1 MIDRTVTPA
10 RVAIVVFIIIFSAV
24 LARFY
29 GAAMLGLGVDE
40 SYMVVM
46 ARHPSLSYFD
56 HPPLTFWIV
65 HVTAWLTGSEAG
77 FVLRTPFI
85 AMSVVSTLLLY
96 QLTARFYGAKA
107 GAWAIAWFSISPFF
121 LLSAGSWIVP
131 DGPMMLFLLVAASL
145 LVPLV
150 NPDRSH
156 ISKMRWG
163 IAGLAFGLA
172 LLSKYMAV
180 LSGLGVLL
188 FLLSNRTRWPL
199 LRSSGLYIAVTIAL
213 LVFSPVIYWNAVN
226 GWQPFGFQLSR
237 SVSSSDF
244 EPVVHLINSGR
255 MLLGQLA
262 YLQPVTLIV
271 FLWLLL
277 RHFRSAEKTRADRYL
292 LCLAIVPI
300 VVFNAVALL
309 SRNTLPHWPMA
320 GYLFLFPLLGSWFAS
335 LKPTGAAT
343 AKRAFAASAGV
354 ILTVVVL
361 GGLHFKTGILTRPL
375 VSAARWDDTIRA
387 MDWFDV
393 REALHR
399 RGFLQADEP
408 RLIYTLNWIDGAK
421 IAYALGD
428 QAHVRVLGSDQR
440 HFGLLPELTSDLERK
455 VLVAGLLPSD
465 DWEERLR
472 RVHAALAGSYC
483 SITPDEPITINRG
496 GLPYRALFLLSA
508 SSC

>member
-1 MIDRTVTPA
+1 MIDRAVTPA
-10 RVAIVVFIIIFSAV
+10 RVAIVVFIIVFAATLV
-24 LARFY
+24 RLY

-85 AMSVVSTLLLY
+85 AMSVISTLLLY

-107 GAWAIAWFSISPFF
+107 GVWAIAWFSISPFF
-121 LLSAGSWIVP
+121 LLSAGSWVVP
-131 DGPMMLFLLVAASL
+131 DGPMMLFLLIAASL
-145 LVPLV
+145 LAPLSD
-150 NPDRSH
+150 PTTRH
-156 ISKMRWG
+156 ISKVRWG
-163 IAGLAFGLA
+163 FAGLAFGLA

-188 FLLSNRTRWPL
+188 FLLSGRTTRPL
-199 LRSSGLYIAVTIAL
+199 LRSSGLYIAITIAL
-213 LVFSPVIYWNAVN
+213 LVFSPVIYWNAMN
-226 GWQPFGFQLSR
+226 DWQSFGFQLSR
-237 SVSSSDF
+237 SVSSNGVDLT
-244 EPVVHLINSGR
+244 VHLLNSGR

-262 YLQPVTLIV
+262 YLQPVTLFV
-271 FLWLLL
+271 FLWLLVKL
-277 RHFRSAEKTRADRYL
+277 ARSAEKTRADRYL

-300 VVFNAVALL
+300 VVFNVVALL

-320 GYLFLFPLLGSWFAS
+320 GYLFLFPLLGNWFAS
-335 LKPTGAAT
+335 LKLEGTMIAN
-343 AKRAFAASAGV
+343 RVFVASAAL
-354 ILTVVVL
+354 IFTVVVL
-361 GGLHFKTGILTRPL
+361 GGLHFKTGALTRPL
-375 VSAARWDDTIRA
+375 ASAPRWDDTIRA

-399 RGFLQADEP
+399 RGFLQEDGP

-428 QAHVRVLGSDQR
+428 QANVRILGSDQR
-440 HFGLLPELTSDLERK
+440 HFGLLPEPASYPERK
-455 VLVAGLLPSD
+455 VLVAGLLPFD

-472 RVHAALAGSYC
+472 RVHASLAGSYC
-483 SITPDEPITINRG
+483 TITPDEPITINRG
-496 GLPYRALFLLSA
+496 GVPYRALFLLSA